1 MTPRIKREREKS
13 IDSTPLTPVFIEL
26 RVFRQKLMT
35 HGMAVVFL
43 LLAHTVSHQEGDI
56 YTP

>member
-1 MTPRIKREREKS
+1 MTARIKREREKS
-13 IDSTPLTPVFIEL
+13 IDSTPLEL
-26 RVFRQKLMT
+26 RVFRQMLMT
-35 HGMAVVFL
+35 IRLSAHGMAVVLL